1 MRPVPFMLLAAI
13 GFALLANGCSS
24 DLSSTGPDSASAA
37 RGKNIRVTVTPPAD
51 TMVVGDSAALTATI
65 SGSSNT
71 AAVASWS
78 SSDTTVVTISAKGV
92 AHGRAAG
99 KATIV
104 ASYRT
109 ASATA
114 SVVVGAAAAV
124 PVAKVTVALN
134 APSIAAGQSTQATAT
149 AYDAN
154 GNALS
159 GRSVAWAT
167 GSTAVATVS
176 ASGLVSAVGAGS
188 TAVTAT
194 VGGVSGSA
202 SLTVTA
208 PSTFAGVTLYPGDSL
223 QLKVAASPAGTQFL
237 LKAGTYHRQTITPK
251 DDMSFVG
258 EPGAIMDGDSITPYA
273 FETLAT
279 LSKNV
284 TIKGLVIT
292 RYAPPYQRAAIQGD
306 NGTAWLITDNEISYS
321 AYECV
326 HPGPHTQVLRN
337 YVHHCMVGGIS
348 GFKSDSALI
357 EGNEVAFNG
366 LTMTAENPATAEAA
380 GMKFMNQYGLTIRN
394 NNVHDNMRGI
404 WIDTGYLGTL
414 IEGDTVVG
422 NMKAGIWIEATY
434 GAVVRNNRA
443 ELNGGT
449 TTGGWLGHSGIQVTN
464 SPNVEIYGN
473 TVTNNMNGIGVMETS
488 GYPDGP
494 FGPLHVQNLYV
505 HDNVVTMQSG
515 TTGVAQNVGD
525 LSVFTSWNNRFV
537 NNSYVLGATAT
548 FAWNDST
555 TLTAAQW
562 RAAGQDVTGT
572 FSP

>member
-24 DLSSTGPDSASAA
+24 DLSSTGPDSASSV
-37 RGKNIRVTVTPPAD
+37 RGKNVRVTITPPVD
-51 TMVVGDSAALTATI
+51 TIGVGDSAALTATV
-65 SGSSNT
+65 SGSSPSSI
-71 AAVASWS
+71 AIWS
-78 SSDTTVVTISAKGV
+78 SSDTTIVTVSPTGEV
-92 AHGRAAG
+92 HGRAAG
-99 KATIV
+99 SATI
-104 ASYRT
+104 T
-109 ASATA
+109 ASAAGKSGSA
-114 SVVVGAAAAV
+114 SVAVVAPVVAA
-124 PVAKVTVALN
+124 PVAKVAVALN
-134 APSIAAGQSTQATAT
+134 ASSLAAGQSTQATAT
-149 AYDAN
+149 AYDAK

-159 GRSVAWAT
+159 GRAIAWAT
-167 GSTAVATVS
+167 GNTAVATVS

-188 TAVTAT
+188 TTVSAT
-194 VGGVSGSA
+194 VEGVSGSA

-223 QLKVAASPAGTQFL
+223 QLEVAASPAGTQFL

-258 EPGAIMDGDSITPYA
+258 EPGAIMDGDSVTPYA

-279 LSKNV
+279 LSRNV

-525 LSVFTSWNNRFV
+525 LSVFTSWNNRFA
-537 NNSYVLGATAT
+537 NNSYVLGATAA

-555 TLTAAQW
+555 NLTAAQW